1 MPSDRLS
8 NGHSL
13 AFVGSRSSMSAG
25 NSSCISPAQ
34 CSVDVSRFTVT
45 KNLYTLTQYVS
56 TFAFHLSRTDEMGL
70 GKTVELL
77 TCILAHPRPGGH
89 SAADRASSE
98 AAAQIAHRR
107 KDRIDCA
114 CGAKEED
121 EYYTGAWVQCD
132 KCSAWQH
139 ASCVGYV
146 PKKRRRRRG
155 LVEQKGAKEESVEG
169 LGGQGLAREKGA
181 EEGSG
186 KGLSGEVLAGVQA
199 AEQGVSEGP
208 ENGLGG
214 QGLAGVEG
222 DEEEVSEGLAKG
234 LGSKGGG
241 SSTSQKENARGAFVL
256 DSGKWRAVESPETP
270 APEANS
276 GLREPSAREKGP
288 AKETTNAPLKRKNS
302 PQGGAKQ
309 GSQLQTEQL
318 PRMFKP
324 GGMEKYFSRLARK
337 ASKKAKVET
346 ECQEVKAPEEPHK
359 ANHETVPGTD
369 PTKVEIRTG
378 RKRKRTQQDEDGSDG
393 LTDSAYLPFTCGE
406 CAALLGGVC
415 VEGEVG
421 ATLIV
426 CPASILQQW
435 QEEIVK

>member
-1 MPSDRLS
+1 LAIGQQLVYISSTVLS
-8 NGHSL
+8 SSVARFSITHEFLHSH
-13 AFVGSRSSMSAG
+13 V
-25 NSSCISPAQ
+25 I
-34 CSVDVSRFTVT
+34 
-45 KNLYTLTQYVS
+45 VS
-56 TFAFHLSRTDEMGL
+56 TWFAVHLSRADEMGL

-98 AAAQIAHRR
+98 AAAQIARRR

-121 EYYTGAWVQCD
+121 EYYMGAWVQCD

-155 LVEQKGAKEESVEG
+155 LAEQNGVKEESGEG
-169 LGGQGLAREKGA
+169 LGGQGLVGEKGA
-181 EEGSG
+181 KEGSG
-186 KGLSGEVLAGVQA
+186 KGLSGEGLAGVQA
-199 AEQGVSEGP
+199 AGQGVSEGL

-214 QGLAGVEG
+214 QDLAGVEG
-222 DEEEVSEGLAKG
+222 GEEEVSEGSVKG
-234 LGSKGGG
+234 LGSNGGG
-241 SSTSQKENARGAFVL
+241 SSTSEKENGRSARRVFDL
-256 DSGKWRAVESPETP
+256 DSGKWRAVKSTETP

-276 GLREPSAREKGP
+276 GLREASAREKGP
-288 AKETTNAPLKRKNS
+288 AKETTNAPLKSKNS

-309 GSQLQTEQL
+309 GSQLQTGQA
-318 PRMFKP
+318 PRGFKP
-324 GGMEKYFSRLARK
+324 GGIEKYLRRLAQK
-337 ASKKAKVET
+337 ESDAKVET
-346 ECQEVKAPEEPHK
+346 GSQEVMAPEEPHK
-359 ANHETVPGTD
+359 ANHETVPETD
-369 PTKVEIRTG
+369 PTSTAGVEIRTG
-378 RKRKRTQQDEDGSDG
+378 KKGKRTQQDEDGSDG

-406 CAALLGGVC
+406 CAALLGGVR

-426 CPASILQQW
+426 CPTSILQQW
-435 QEEIVK
+435 REEIIK